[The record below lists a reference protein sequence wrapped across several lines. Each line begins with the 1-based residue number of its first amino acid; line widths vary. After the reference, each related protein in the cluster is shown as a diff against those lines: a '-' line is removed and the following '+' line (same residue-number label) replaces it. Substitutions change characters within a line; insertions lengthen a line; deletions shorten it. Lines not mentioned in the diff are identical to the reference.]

1 MEVQNKPLAKAKT
14 KAPEAT
20 YEEARYLK
28 QLIDR
33 RAVVCVRTSSNEEFT
48 GQVEFFDLNFIR
60 LTRAGGPNIFLF
72 KHDIKYLYE
81 SDSKA

>member
-28 QLIDR
+28 QLIER

-72 KHDIKYLYE
+72 KHEIKYLYE
-81 SDSKA
+81 SDCKA